1 MKALIALFL
10 MAIVP
15 GCTVVEWADVK
26 YMRLGGQ
33 ELDSMS
39 ITRLENGDVLVELN
53 RYKGEGIG
61 EIVGAAVG
69 AAVEAAMVP

>member
-15 GCTVVEWADVK
+15 GYTVVEWADVK

-61 EIVGAAVG
+61 EIAEGIARG
-69 AAVEAAMVP
+69 LK

>member
-61 EIVGAAVG
+61 EIAEGIARG
-69 AAVEAAMVP
+69 LK